1 MWAYTAYTLQKLFE
15 MQPQR
20 KRKMEFRE
28 LRKIFL
34 EILPHESGIIPID
47 KPADLYVELLELEIM
62 GVIEISG
69 ITKELDERTIKITD
83 EEKLIEIAKK
93 VEELPSATGMRSFRK
108 YMQIIDKGVERLSR
122 PT

>member
-1 MWAYTAYTLQKLFE
+1 
-15 MQPQR
+15 
-20 KRKMEFRE
+20 MEFRE